1 MKPINKIILT
11 GLLIYA
17 MPTYI
22 TTGLM
27 VYGLYQTVKTTPN
40 DLRRNIYDIVDGI
53 NNIILEKSIE

>member
-27 VYGLYQTVKTTPN
+27 VYGLYQTVKTTPT
-40 DLRRNIYDIVDGI
+40 DFRRNIYDIVDGL